1 MSQRNPQDVRTW
13 DYWDTNSG
21 QWRGD
26 ASIVV
31 RVASVSNGRSMI
43 FTNGTEVM
51 NDTETEDDLSV
62 QDAES
67 RKSDGSFYIMVNGTK
82 MNANTDTEDTFYLT
96 NEKDSKNIFLLK

>member
-1 MSQRNPQDVRTW
+1 MLSEMQMFV
-13 DYWDTNSG
+13 
-21 QWRGD
+21 
-26 ASIVV
+26 
-31 RVASVSNGRSMI
+31 
-43 FTNGTEVM
+43 TNGNLTDVM